1 MSDET
6 YNPDM
11 EPSNNA
17 DKTRGRPFESGN
29 PGGPGKPKGKTFA
42 TLARE
47 AMEACS
53 SPEEFA
59 QQVVILIAIAKHGA
73 SDKDRIAAIKLSWE
87 WAGVMA
93 PTKIDARV
101 NGPMSEDEL
110 EAILEERRAAWKA
123 KKDLS
128 AAGRGR
134 IESEKRFVGGGE
146 GQN

>member
-1 MSDET
+1 MNDET
-6 YNPDM
+6 YNAIM

-29 PGGPGKPKGKTFA
+29 PGGPGKPKGKTFT

-59 QQVVILIAIAKHGA
+59 RQVVILSGIAEHGA
-73 SDKDRIAAIKLSWE
+73 SDKDRIAAIKLLWE

-101 NGPMSEDEL
+101 NGPMSEEEL
-110 EAILEERRAAWKA
+110 EAILAERRAAWTA
-123 KKDLS
+123 KRVSDS
-128 AAGRGR
+128 
-134 IESEKRFVGGGE
+134 GE